1 MVNNS
6 FSFTLIIAVFLFLA
20 IDLIASQ
27 ESFYRQQQSRF
38 NFFNSLP
45 FELSQGSHKSFIP
58 FHYGLISLSI
68 LSFILFPIIVLPSG
82 STQFY
87 YAIIIYVM
95 MAISGLIILSLFI
108 ITMNNYRLHLFALA
122 LLFASTIGESVGLV
136 LYLLQSPFGYY
147 SLPLVFLAAIPA
159 ILTLGFA
166 FNPRLSKWPIMDKR
180 ELQDGTLQILRPRY
194 FVLAYTEW
202 ALIII
207 NLIFILY
214 FFIVSVL

>member
-1 MVNNS
+1 MTNS
-6 FSFTLIIAVFLFLA
+6 PLSFTLVIAVFLFLA

-27 ESFYRQQQSRF
+27 ESFFRQQQSRF
-38 NFFNSLP
+38 NFLNSLP
-45 FELSQGSHKSFIP
+45 FELSQGAHKSFLPIH
-58 FHYGLISLSI
+58 FGLISLSM
-68 LSFILFPIIVLPSG
+68 LSYVLFPIIVLPSG

-87 YAIIIYVM
+87 YSIIIYVM

-122 LLFASTIGESVGLV
+122 LLFATTIGESVGLT
-136 LYLLQSPFGYY
+136 LYLLQSPFGSYP
-147 SLPLVFLAAIPA
+147 LPLAFFAAVPA

-202 ALIII
+202 ALIMI
-207 NLIFILY
+207 NLIFVLY